1 MPPLKGGYSVKLRG
15 ATISRLDKIKKDT
28 GDPEASYNRVIQYLI
43 DEYRGRP
50 PVQAEG

>member
-15 ATISRLDKIKKDT
+15 ATITRLDTIKKDT

-43 DEYRGRP
+43 DHYRARP
-50 PVQAEG
+50 PVVADG